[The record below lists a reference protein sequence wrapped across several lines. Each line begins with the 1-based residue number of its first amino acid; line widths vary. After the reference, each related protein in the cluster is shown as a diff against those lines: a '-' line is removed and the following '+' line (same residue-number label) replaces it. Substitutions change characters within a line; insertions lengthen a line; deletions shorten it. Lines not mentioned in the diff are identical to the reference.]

1 MQEFLPR
8 RLATAG
14 GQELLRFPRIV
25 ADEV

>member
-1 MQEFLPR
+1 MQEFLPM